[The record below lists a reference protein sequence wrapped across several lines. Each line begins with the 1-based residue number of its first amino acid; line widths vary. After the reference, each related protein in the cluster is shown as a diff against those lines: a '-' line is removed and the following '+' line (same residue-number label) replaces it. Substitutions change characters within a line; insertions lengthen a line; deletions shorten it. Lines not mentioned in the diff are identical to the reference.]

1 MSNLQ
6 NLSVSTLKQAIVIR
20 ERIDALNAEL
30 NQLLD
35 GGEIPAPFSAIPKK
49 RKMSAAA
56 RRRIGAAQKL
66 RWAKQKGETADV
78 KASKPGRKKISKAAR
93 ARMAAAAKE
102 RWAKAKAAGR
112 TTL

>member
-1 MSNLQ
+1 M
-6 NLSVSTLKQAIVIR
+6 
-20 ERIDALNAEL
+20 AE
-30 NQLLD
+30 NS
-35 GGEIPAPFSAIPKK
+35 APFSAIPKK

-56 RRRIGAAQKL
+56 RRRIGAAQNWL
-66 RWAKQKGETADV
+66 AKQKAKTADV